1 MISNGDCKIHS
12 YKVGY
17 RGLDLAI
24 RPIGVPCSS
33 SSLGG
38 WEVLRSFNIYAF
50 DAHRV
55 LKRLHAEYFV
65 HAFFKV
71 YVESDSYSGQKN
83 IIHIMPDGLG
93 MPHRYVIFYILYLA
107 AWTMD
112 IFLKNLQRLLLESTA
127 R

>member
-1 MISNGDCKIHS
+1 MLEGFVESDKEKPLL
-12 YKVGY
+12 KV
-17 RGLDLAI
+17 I
-24 RPIGVPCSS
+24 NN
-33 SSLGG
+33 LGG

-71 YVESDSYSGQKN
+71 YVESDAFSGKKN

-93 MPHRYVIFYILYLA
+93 MPHR
-107 AWTMD
+107 
-112 IFLKNLQRLLLESTA
+112 
-127 R
+127 